1 MKKTINDVFDK
12 MQEFYPKLSKSHK
25 KIADFLLKNYENA
38 SDMSAIKISRKVMVS
53 EATVVR
59 FAVTMGFD
67 GYPEFRRELKSA
79 VNNRLTTLERID
91 MAVLEKQNAQEKQ
104 NVENTQSEQKDEDEV
119 QKEAQ
124 TRNTLMH
131 ILTEDSKCLS
141 QTMEVYS
148 QRDFYQSV
156 KKIHRA
162 RRIII
167 LGYRTSRV
175 LAEHMGYYLNLIL
188 EDVRVA
194 NYGIANDFE
203 LLMKIGKED
212 LVIAMSFPR
221 YSKRILD
228 ALKYVKKQGATII
241 VLTDSDTSPICTFAD
256 CKLIAK
262 SNVYSFVDSLVAPLS
277 LINALIVAVGLQN
290 VDHTKMTFEKLENL
304 WEENVIYTNLHQ
316 NRSEKE

>member
-38 SDMSAIKISRKVMVS
+38 SDMSAIKISRKVMIS

-59 FAVTMGFD
+59 FAVTMGFE

-79 VNNRLTTLERID
+79 VNNRLTTIERID
-91 MAVLEKQNAQEKQ
+91 MAALEKPKKEPQE
-104 NVENTQSEQKDEDEV
+104 EQDEE

-131 ILTEDSKCLS
+131 ILTEDGKCLS
-141 QTMEVYS
+141 QTIEVYN

-156 KKIHRA
+156 KKIYQA
-162 RRIII
+162 RRVII

-228 ALKYVKKQGATII
+228 ALKYVKKQGATIV

-304 WEENVIYTNLHQ
+304 WEENVTYTNGQQ
-316 NRSEKE
+316 NRSEKK